1 MKFLKA
7 VGALTAVFYAAA
19 FVGCFG
25 SDLCSIPGTE
35 EWWDMIGRIA
45 IYSPIIS
52 SVIVSGIFV
61 VGEIP
66 VSAIRRRK

>member
-7 VGALTAVFYAAA
+7 VGALTAVFYAAG

-25 SDLCSIPGTE
+25 SNLCFIPGTE
-35 EWWDMIGRIA
+35 EWWEMIERIA

-52 SVIVSGIFV
+52 FVIVSGIFV

-66 VSAIRRRK
+66 VSAIRGRK

>member
-25 SDLCSIPGTE
+25 SNLCFIPE
-35 EWWDMIGRIA
+35 EWWEMIGRIA
-45 IYSPIIS
+45 IYSPIVGF
-52 SVIVSGIFV
+52 VIVSGIFL

-66 VSAIRRRK
+66 VSEVRRRK

>member
-25 SDLCSIPGTE
+25 SDVCSTPGTK
-35 EWWDMIGRIA
+35 EWWETIGRIA

-52 SVIVSGIFV
+52 SVIVSGIFL
-61 VGEIP
+61 VGEI